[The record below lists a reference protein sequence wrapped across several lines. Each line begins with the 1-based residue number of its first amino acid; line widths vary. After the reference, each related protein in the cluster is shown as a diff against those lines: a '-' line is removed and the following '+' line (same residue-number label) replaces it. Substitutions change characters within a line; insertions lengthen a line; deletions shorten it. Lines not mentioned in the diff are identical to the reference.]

1 MSQPFDQSD
10 LARRRRQMVELQM
23 EARGISDPAVLA
35 AMRQV
40 PREEFVPQDVRAH
53 AFDDSALPIGEGQ
66 TISQPY
72 MVAYMTE
79 QLRLTHDCRVL
90 EVGTGSGYQCAVL
103 AHLARRVFTIERIA
117 GLQSAAMER
126 LARLGSTNVEARA
139 GDGSVGWPDEAPFD
153 RIIVTA
159 GAPHVPQPLIDQL
172 VDGGILIAP
181 VGGMDEQR
189 VVRVTRQGGS
199 VSAIALLACRFVKLL
214 GREGWTA

>member
-1 MSQPFDQSD
+1 MSQPFDQFD

-117 GLQSAAMER
+117 GLQSAAMAR

>member
-1 MSQPFDQSD
+1 MSSSFDQPD
-10 LARRRRQMVELQM
+10 LARLRREMVERQM

-35 AMRQV
+35 AMREV
-40 PREEFVPQDVRAH
+40 PREEFIPPDVRFH

-66 TISQPY
+66 TVSQPY
-72 MVAYMTE
+72 IVAYMTE

-90 EVGTGSGYQCAVL
+90 EVGTGSGYQSAVL
-103 AHLARRVFTIERIA
+103 AHIARKVFTIERIA
-117 GLQSAAMER
+117 SLQSSASAR
-126 LARLGSTNVEARA
+126 LARLGITNVEARV
-139 GDGSVGWPDEAPFD
+139 GDGSIGWPDEAPFD

-189 VVRVTRQGGS
+189 VVRATRHQDAVS
-199 VSAIALLACRFVKLL
+199 VVALLPCRFVKLR
-214 GREGWTA
+214 GREGWTV